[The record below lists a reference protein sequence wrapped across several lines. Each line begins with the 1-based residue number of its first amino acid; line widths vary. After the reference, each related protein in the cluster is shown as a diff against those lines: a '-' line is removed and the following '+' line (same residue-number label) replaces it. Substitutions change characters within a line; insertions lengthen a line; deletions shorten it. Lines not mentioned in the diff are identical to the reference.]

1 MNELKEDNKDL
12 KNDKQPMTL
21 RVMNT
26 RPVQKGRN
34 MYRYHNDNAAVSN
47 YQYNV

>member
-1 MNELKEDNKDL
+1 
-12 KNDKQPMTL
+12 MTL

-47 YQYNV
+47 YQYNVWKGNCLANSLVLLS